1 MSSMQFKEMWL
12 VEATMQELYLEMISR
27 SNFNSFN
34 GKRVVEDLLSHRE
47 LWLSVI
53 MDSHAG
59 LTHLRDLPDNRW
71 NVSLMYLMAPNE
83 AQARRLAKLAETW
96 EADTIEVMSERESY
110 DLLGGGDDDARVV
123 VVWWD

>member
-1 MSSMQFKEMWL
+1 MQFKELWL

-27 SNFNSFN
+27 SRFNNFD
-34 GKRVVEDLLSHRE
+34 GKRIVEDLLAHRD

-59 LTHLRDLPDNRW
+59 LVHLRDLPDNRW
-71 NVSLMYLMAPNE
+71 NVSLMYIMAANE
-83 AQARRLAKLAETW
+83 GKAQQIEKLADTW
-96 EADTIEVMSERESY
+96 NADTVEVLSEEDSN
-110 DLLGGGDDDARVV
+110 DLLGGSDDERIV